1 MCDNL
6 RQPLLDEWNVEST
19 IQNKIAC
26 RSVSYKAISMHRKY
40 LWVSPFTAIFY
51 PQSYMY
57 SGIGVA
63 ISIVHNI
70 LPIIL
75 ISIIILLSRTYPEMG
90 YWAANSSE
98 YFTIGEILFVIGQA
112 IEPIQHQF
120 WNWKHSDIH
129 NIEEDIN
136 SHTSVLGKTWIVLS
150 LDLRRERVNLQM
162 YILNICRTVVSQ

>member
-1 MCDNL
+1 
-6 RQPLLDEWNVEST
+6 
-19 IQNKIAC
+19 
-26 RSVSYKAISMHRKY
+26 
-40 LWVSPFTAIFY
+40 
-51 PQSYMY
+51 MY

-120 WNWKHSDIH
+120 
-129 NIEEDIN
+129 
-136 SHTSVLGKTWIVLS
+136 
-150 LDLRRERVNLQM
+150 
-162 YILNICRTVVSQ
+162 